1 MLRQDYL
8 HYLTTLPLVSQ
19 ELKKHEG
26 ICIKDAS
33 IAVKSTSAGHEGTVG
48 TWRGIGTN
56 GVNVFKR
63 KELLTNCCGPAHNLE
78 AGGNFMTW

>member
-48 TWRGIGTN
+48 T
-56 GVNVFKR
+56 
-63 KELLTNCCGPAHNLE
+63 
-78 AGGNFMTW
+78 